1 MAEAFRLGGWG
12 MYATTVIGLALVAV
26 AVQYARQPDRRRFQL
41 VKNGSLL
48 VAVISALGFV
58 AGLIKAYTSCS
69 GVEAQDLGKVVIA
82 GTGESLCNIG
92 LGLFVLVV
100 TWVAASIGAYRAG
113 ATSTGAVE
121 LTDPHTR

>member
-1 MAEAFRLGGWG
+1 MGEAFRLGGFG
-12 MYATTVIGLALVAV
+12 MIPTTLVGLVLVAV

-48 VAVISALGFV
+48 VAAISSLGFV
-58 AGLIKAYTSCS
+58 AGLIKAYTSCG

-82 GTGESLCNIG
+82 GTGESLCNLG
-92 LGLFVLVV
+92 LGLLVLVV
-100 TWVAASIGAYRAG
+100 TWLAASIGAYRAG
-113 ATSTGAVE
+113 ATSTGAAE